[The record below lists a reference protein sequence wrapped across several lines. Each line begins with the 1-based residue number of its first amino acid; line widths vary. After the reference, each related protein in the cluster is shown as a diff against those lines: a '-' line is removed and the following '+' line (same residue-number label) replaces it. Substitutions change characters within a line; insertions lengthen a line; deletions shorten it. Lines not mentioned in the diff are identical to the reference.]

1 MNQTKKKNPLKRLL
15 SMRGMGQ
22 VVTVTIGLIVLLVA
36 FALINPNFWS
46 PTNRTNLLRQIAPI
60 LIIGIAQSYVLI
72 TGNIDL
78 SIGSVVGMST
88 MVAATL
94 MSKGIMS
101 PIPALLV
108 TLLCCLLMLA
118 SAVLLVLAAG
128 VFTAPTTHLSLFS
141 ALVLIFM
148 LIVGNRVLTNNA
160 EATLLDVVHDNID
173 DVEYEGGYLDLDEL
187 NLYRHNVYI
196 LVYDEQEQLIGGAGL
211 RHFDGDE
218 EFMNGQTRD
227 VTIDGEKYLVYDLY
241 VQNPGGNVW
250 LRGITSTDN
259 SFSAVRVIVILSLVL
274 FPVLVLL
281 TAVVLFATGIAGSSV
296 AALKDL
302 TDTARIAL
310 LPGSGWPQ
318 QTGVAELEQIAPLTG
333 SFVELGDE
341 GCVVWSRTGKKLNS
355 IQSGY
360 ARPALAAG
368 KTRFVLYNRSG
379 NELRVESRTQNLYT
393 KQLENSIFLCAM
405 SDNGTLAVVT
415 EDQTSMAKLLVYSPS
430 MEQQLSWSMTSNDGT
445 PLRMAFSPDSRK
457 LAAAAVTVSG
467 GQVMTNLYLI
477 NLASGDPV
485 SLVNQ
490 GGVPQWLGWTS
501 ASTILAV
508 YDTRAVLYN
517 AGGGERAVYDFA
529 GTELK
534 DVSVDAAGNV
544 ALLLASGQVS
554 QAVTLDK
561 NLNVQFSAAVSA
573 ANSIVRAGNLFYLLA
588 DNAVECFDAS
598 GAQQWSQNLDTSPQ
612 ALLANS
618 RDLLLFSGNTV
629 QKLAAPAE

>member
-1 MNQTKKKNPLKRLL
+1 MRKIHRGSSPAEGEPLSAGRVEYLEAARQRARSRRLR
-15 SMRGMGQ
+15 RGA
-22 VVTVTIGLIVLLVA
+22 IIV
-36 FALINPNFWS
+36 
-46 PTNRTNLLRQIAPI
+46 
-60 LIIGIAQSYVLI
+60 
-72 TGNIDL
+72 
-78 SIGSVVGMST
+78 
-88 MVAATL
+88 
-94 MSKGIMS
+94 
-101 PIPALLV
+101 
-108 TLLCCLLMLA
+108 
-118 SAVLLVLAAG
+118 AVLTVL
-128 VFTAPTTHLSLFS
+128 
-141 ALVLIFM
+141 
-148 LIVGNRVLTNNA
+148 
-160 EATLLDVVHDNID
+160 
-173 DVEYEGGYLDLDEL
+173 
-187 NLYRHNVYI
+187 
-196 LVYDEQEQLIGGAGL
+196 
-211 RHFDGDE
+211 
-218 EFMNGQTRD
+218 
-227 VTIDGEKYLVYDLY
+227 
-241 VQNPGGNVW
+241 
-250 LRGITSTDN
+250 
-259 SFSAVRVIVILSLVL
+259 
-274 FPVLVLL
+274 
-281 TAVVLFATGIAGSSV
+281 VLFATGAVGTSIAR
-296 AALKDL
+296 AKDL
-302 TDTARIAL
+302 VDSVHITLT
-310 LPGSGWPQ
+310 PNTGWPQ
-318 QTGVAELEQIAPLTG
+318 QTGITEPTAVAKLSGGFAEMDTD
-333 SFVELGDE
+333 S
-341 GCVVWSRTGKKLNS
+341 CVVYSFGGAKLNS
-355 IQSGY
+355 VQSGY

-598 GAQQWSQNLDTSPQ
+598 GTQQWSQNLDTSPQ

>member
-1 MNQTKKKNPLKRLL
+1 MRKIHRGSSPAEGEPLSAGRVEYLEAARQRARSRRLR
-15 SMRGMGQ
+15 RGA
-22 VVTVTIGLIVLLVA
+22 IIV
-36 FALINPNFWS
+36 
-46 PTNRTNLLRQIAPI
+46 
-60 LIIGIAQSYVLI
+60 
-72 TGNIDL
+72 
-78 SIGSVVGMST
+78 
-88 MVAATL
+88 
-94 MSKGIMS
+94 
-101 PIPALLV
+101 
-108 TLLCCLLMLA
+108 
-118 SAVLLVLAAG
+118 AVLTVL
-128 VFTAPTTHLSLFS
+128 
-141 ALVLIFM
+141 
-148 LIVGNRVLTNNA
+148 
-160 EATLLDVVHDNID
+160 
-173 DVEYEGGYLDLDEL
+173 
-187 NLYRHNVYI
+187 
-196 LVYDEQEQLIGGAGL
+196 
-211 RHFDGDE
+211 
-218 EFMNGQTRD
+218 
-227 VTIDGEKYLVYDLY
+227 
-241 VQNPGGNVW
+241 
-250 LRGITSTDN
+250 
-259 SFSAVRVIVILSLVL
+259 
-274 FPVLVLL
+274 
-281 TAVVLFATGIAGSSV
+281 VLFATGAVGTSIAR
-296 AALKDL
+296 AKDL
-302 TDTARIAL
+302 VDSVHITLT
-310 LPGSGWPQ
+310 PNTGWPQ
-318 QTGVAELEQIAPLTG
+318 QTGITEPTAVAKLSGGFAEMDTD
-333 SFVELGDE
+333 S
-341 GCVVWSRTGKKLNS
+341 CVVYSFGGAKLNS
-355 IQSGY
+355 VQSGY

-457 LAAAAVTVSG
+457 LAAAAITVSG

-598 GAQQWSQNLDTSPQ
+598 GTQQWSQNLDTSPQ

-618 RDLLLFSGNTV
+618 KDLLLFSGNTV
-629 QKLAAPAE
+629 QQLEAPAE

>member
-1 MNQTKKKNPLKRLL
+1 MRKIHRGSSPAEGEPLSAGRVEYLEAARQRARSRRLR
-15 SMRGMGQ
+15 RGA
-22 VVTVTIGLIVLLVA
+22 IIV
-36 FALINPNFWS
+36 
-46 PTNRTNLLRQIAPI
+46 
-60 LIIGIAQSYVLI
+60 
-72 TGNIDL
+72 
-78 SIGSVVGMST
+78 
-88 MVAATL
+88 
-94 MSKGIMS
+94 
-101 PIPALLV
+101 
-108 TLLCCLLMLA
+108 
-118 SAVLLVLAAG
+118 AVLTVL
-128 VFTAPTTHLSLFS
+128 
-141 ALVLIFM
+141 
-148 LIVGNRVLTNNA
+148 
-160 EATLLDVVHDNID
+160 
-173 DVEYEGGYLDLDEL
+173 
-187 NLYRHNVYI
+187 
-196 LVYDEQEQLIGGAGL
+196 
-211 RHFDGDE
+211 
-218 EFMNGQTRD
+218 
-227 VTIDGEKYLVYDLY
+227 
-241 VQNPGGNVW
+241 
-250 LRGITSTDN
+250 
-259 SFSAVRVIVILSLVL
+259 
-274 FPVLVLL
+274 
-281 TAVVLFATGIAGSSV
+281 VLFATGAVGTSIAR
-296 AALKDL
+296 AKDL
-302 TDTARIAL
+302 VDSVHITLT
-310 LPGSGWPQ
+310 PNTGWPQ
-318 QTGVAELEQIAPLTG
+318 QTGITEPTAVAKLSGGFAEMDT
-333 SFVELGDE
+333 DT
-341 GCVVWSRTGKKLNS
+341 CVVYSFGGAKLNS
-355 IQSGY
+355 VQSGY

-598 GAQQWSQNLDTSPQ
+598 GTQQWSQNLDTSPQ

-618 RDLLLFSGNTV
+618 KDLLLFSGNTV
-629 QKLAAPAE
+629 QKLEAPTE

>member
-1 MNQTKKKNPLKRLL
+1 MRKIHRGSSPAEGEPLSAGRVEYLEAARQRARSRRLR
-15 SMRGMGQ
+15 RGA
-22 VVTVTIGLIVLLVA
+22 IIV
-36 FALINPNFWS
+36 
-46 PTNRTNLLRQIAPI
+46 
-60 LIIGIAQSYVLI
+60 
-72 TGNIDL
+72 
-78 SIGSVVGMST
+78 
-88 MVAATL
+88 
-94 MSKGIMS
+94 
-101 PIPALLV
+101 
-108 TLLCCLLMLA
+108 
-118 SAVLLVLAAG
+118 AVLMVL
-128 VFTAPTTHLSLFS
+128 
-141 ALVLIFM
+141 
-148 LIVGNRVLTNNA
+148 
-160 EATLLDVVHDNID
+160 
-173 DVEYEGGYLDLDEL
+173 
-187 NLYRHNVYI
+187 
-196 LVYDEQEQLIGGAGL
+196 
-211 RHFDGDE
+211 
-218 EFMNGQTRD
+218 
-227 VTIDGEKYLVYDLY
+227 
-241 VQNPGGNVW
+241 
-250 LRGITSTDN
+250 
-259 SFSAVRVIVILSLVL
+259 
-274 FPVLVLL
+274 
-281 TAVVLFATGIAGSSV
+281 VLFATGAVGTSIAR
-296 AALKDL
+296 AKDL
-302 TDTARIAL
+302 VDSVHITLT
-310 LPGSGWPQ
+310 PNTGWPQ
-318 QTGVAELEQIAPLTG
+318 QTGITEPTAVAKLSGGFAEMDT
-333 SFVELGDE
+333 DT
-341 GCVVWSRTGKKLNS
+341 CVVYSFGGAKLNS
-355 IQSGY
+355 VQSGY

-598 GAQQWSQNLDTSPQ
+598 GTQQWSQNLDTSPQ

-618 RDLLLFSGNTV
+618 KDLLLFSGNTV
-629 QKLAAPAE
+629 QKLEAPAE